1 MIDLNSIISF
11 FVLGVYGTA
20 RNLSMETQPFSPEG
34 RESRSMTYRA
44 TATVEHKQYTRSR
57 DYSAHSRESRDY
69 TTANQRES
77 REYSQESR
85 DFSANSMDRSRD
97 YSANNSMDR
106 SRDYSANSSMERRD
120 VTSRQSTA
128 SWDRTRNLSASHSQY
143 RQTEQRKVQTVGYTG
158 SWKKE
163 SGSWKQD
170 SGSEPDYGSELQHL
184 TEIQEQIHR
193 VQQEELARSIDYRS
207 SMYSVGQRSSY
218 GHDKRSSGNDT
229 QYTVTEIPIQRG
241 NSDLGSKSVKS
252 EEKKSRPTSL
262 ERKDGTVSREAHSS
276 GRSSRE
282 AASSGRDSTGSSETK
297 HDKNKKDKKSFSSIF
312 KIFRKKSSKEERKK
326 SSLSGMIEKSGSV
339 ISPDVQKTI
348 IENTEDRD
356 TVSPTRKLNL

>member
-1 MIDLNSIISF
+1 
-11 FVLGVYGTA
+11 
-20 RNLSMETQPFSPEG
+20 METQPFSPEG
-34 RESRSMTYRA
+34 RESRSMTYHA
-44 TATVEHKQYTRSR
+44 TATVEHKQYTSRSR

-69 TTANQRES
+69 TTSANQRES
-77 REYSQESR
+77 REYSHESR
-85 DFSANSMDRSRD
+85 DYSAVNSMDRSRD

-120 VTSRQSTA
+120 ATSRQSTA
-128 SWDRTRNLSASHSQY
+128 SWDQTRNLSASY
-143 RQTEQRKVQTVGYTG
+143 RQTEQRKVLTVGYASG

-193 VQQEELARSIDYRS
+193 VQQEELARSINYRS
-207 SMYSVGQRSSY
+207 SMYGSASQRSSY
-218 GHDKRSSGNDT
+218 SQDKRSSGNDA

-252 EEKKSRPTSL
+252 EEKKSRPSSL
-262 ERKDGTVSREAHSS
+262 ERKEGTVSREAHSS

-356 TVSPTRKLNL
+356 TVSPTRKLNI